1 MFQIRSINWRDHQD
15 SLCIDAIN
23 TFFEYGIEQLN
34 YHDKRWLLLSM
45 VQAGRFIGCQYIF
58 NEGVIAFKYTH
69 SFNLKHIL
77 LLPTQMH

>member
-1 MFQIRSINWRDHQD
+1 MFQTRSINWCNHQD

-45 VQAGRFIGCQYIF
+45 AQAGISIGCQYIF
-58 NEGVIAFKYTH
+58 NEGITAFKYTH

>member
-1 MFQIRSINWRDHQD
+1 MFQTRSINWCNHQD

-45 VQAGRFIGCQYIF
+45 VQAGRFIDYQYIF
-58 NEGVIAFKYTH
+58 NEGVIAFKYAQ

>member
-1 MFQIRSINWRDHQD
+1 MFQTRSINWCNHQD

-45 VQAGRFIGCQYIF
+45 VQAGRFIGFQYTT
-58 NEGVIAFKYTH
+58 NEDVIEFKYTH
-69 SFNLKHIL
+69 SFNLKNIL